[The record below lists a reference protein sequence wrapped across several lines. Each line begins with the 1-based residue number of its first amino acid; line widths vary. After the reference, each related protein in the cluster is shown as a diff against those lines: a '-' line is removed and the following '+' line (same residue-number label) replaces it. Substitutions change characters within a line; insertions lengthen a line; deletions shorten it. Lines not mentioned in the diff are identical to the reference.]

1 MKPPDDPASPRQ
13 RPAGRRGASA
23 GCPMSV
29 ARHLFGVRPPGIPAD
44 VAAPL
49 LAAAGA
55 LAARHGAPLDVL
67 ELAAAAAAADAAGTA
82 GAAAGTAAGPAAGA
96 PPPLAVPAT
105 WWRCTHPG
113 LARVDADALLALLP
127 EALSAAGAQ
136 PAAPSLVLLPAG
148 PAEELAARL
157 AARLGGVPL
166 GRATTIELDGDRVC
180 ATRAAWGGRLVRTL
194 HSGSARVVACWRPQ
208 AAAPAGTVPA
218 TLRMHTLAA
227 ALPPVPQVETLAG
240 SDALPALEGARLVV
254 AGGRGRQGEAG
265 FAWLP
270 SIAGRLGAALGG
282 SLPAVDAGWVPVARQ
297 VGQSGKFVTPRTYFA
312 VGISGTPQ
320 HLAGVS
326 PDSRV
331 VAVNSD
337 AAAPIFALAEVGA
350 VAEWERLLPLL
361 DERLAARLAQRAVNR
376 G

>member
-1 MKPPDDPASPRQ
+1 MNA
-13 RPAGRRGASA
+13 
-23 GCPMSV
+23 V
-29 ARHLFGVRPPGIPAD
+29 RHLFVVLPPGTAAD

-49 LAAAGA
+49 LAAVGA

-67 ELAAAAAAADAAGTA
+67 ELAAAAAGAASATADVAA
-82 GAAAGTAAGPAAGA
+82 GAAAESAADPAAD
-96 PPPLAVPAT
+96 PPPSLAVPAT

-127 EALSAAGAQ
+127 EVLATAGAQ
-136 PAAPSLVLLPAG
+136 PAVPSLVLLPAG
-148 PAEELAARL
+148 PGEALAARL

-166 GRATTIELDGDRVC
+166 GRTTTIELDGDRVC

-194 HSGSARVVACWRPQ
+194 HSGCARVVACWRPQ
-208 AAAPAGTVPA
+208 AAVAAGTVPA
-218 TLRMHTLAA
+218 TLRTHTLAA
-227 ALPPVPQVETLAG
+227 ALPPAPRVETLAG

-254 AGGRGRQGEAG
+254 AGGRGMQGEAG
-265 FAWLP
+265 FAWLQ

-326 PDSRV
+326 SDSRI

-337 AAAPIFALAEVGA
+337 AAAPIFALAEVGV
-350 VAEWERLLPLL
+350 VAEWEHLLPLL
-361 DERLAARLAQRAVNR
+361 DERLATRLAQGAVDR
-376 G
+376 D